1 MNFLQK
7 SSFLTERLIRISIKI
22 FSLKKSQL
30 LIGAVVIAVLFALTL
45 NSIQSFI
52 WWGYWSSD
60 LILIGTVDA
69 LIIAGVMA
77 PILIVIIGQLTKY
90 EEYKRKAEADLKMHA
105 ELSEEERKFKLY
117 IENAVD
123 VVTVIDAKAYITYES
138 PSVKKNFGY
147 DPFELIGKSAFE
159 FIHPDDMK
167 ETLDVFKNAIK
178 KPYSSNTLVLRFLR
192 KDGTWAFVRVSGKNM
207 IDDPIINGII
217 LNVTDIS
224 ERLVIENQL
233 KKSIYEKEILMKEIH
248 HRVKNNFMT
257 ISSLLYLQS
266 EMSREPKVTEIL
278 TDCQNRVRSMALIHE
293 KLYQTETFT
302 EIDANS
308 YIQRLVSFVQSSYIS
323 NSVEINIKLHVE
335 EEIQLVPGKAI
346 SVGLII
352 NELLSNIYKY
362 AYPSANKG
370 EVEIVLLKEKDEY
383 CLTVKDDG
391 IGLSEDFDVLNTTSL
406 GLKLVQIMSEQ
417 MGGKFSIDRNNG
429 TEFRIFF
436 PL

>member
-417 MGGKFSIDRNNG
+417 MGGKFSVERNNG
-429 TEFRIFF
+429 TEFRILF